1 MKQTEIGP
9 DTANFCQQCTPTDK
23 WEVSETME
31 TPTDARRQ
39 PKQGRGGNQYTRGEV
54 AKRRG
59 GREQRILFEN
69 VTLYN
74 GGSLQV
80 SVEAY
85 LAEKVRLAGVRW
97 RALKSTP

>member
-1 MKQTEIGP
+1 MLGGSQNKAG
-9 DTANFCQQCTPTDK
+9 
-23 WEVSETME
+23 EVTKH
-31 TPTDARRQ
+31 P
-39 PKQGRGGNQYTRGEV
+39 QYTRGEV

>member
-1 MKQTEIGP
+1 MLGGSQNKGG
-9 DTANFCQQCTPTDK
+9 
-23 WEVSETME
+23 EVTKH
-31 TPTDARRQ
+31 PL
-39 PKQGRGGNQYTRGEV
+39 YTRGEV

-59 GREQRILFEN
+59 GREQSILFEN

-85 LAEKVRLAGVRW
+85 LALKTEKVRLAGVR
-97 RALKSTP
+97 